1 MKYIFKCTTCLTP
14 LSRNICESEFSRTG
28 FVSVENIRHIIFEV
42 EQRIMDKHVANCPI
56 CGKPAQRVYT
66 PIIHYFNDCLY
77 HMDGSKQDSS
87 ELPTVY
93 GGMNKFFSGF

>member
-1 MKYIFKCTTCLTP
+1 MKYVFRCDSCVSIKELKFVPLHAPHDDTCHP
-14 LSRNICESEFSRTG
+14 YPYK
-28 FVSVENIRHIIFEV
+28 FEV
-42 EQRIMDKHVANCPI
+42 EQRIMDKHVANCPV
-56 CGKPAQRVYT
+56 CGRPAQRVYT
-66 PIIHYFNDCLY
+66 PITHYFNDCLY

>member
-1 MKYIFKCTTCLTP
+1 MKYIFRCIDHSYSLM
-14 LSRNICESEFSRTG
+14 
-28 FVSVENIRHIIFEV
+28 FEV
-42 EQRIMDKHVANCPI
+42 EQRIMDEHTANCPI

-66 PIIHYFNDCLY
+66 PITHYFNDCLY

-87 ELPTVY
+87 ELPAVY

>member
-1 MKYIFKCTTCLTP
+1 
-14 LSRNICESEFSRTG
+14 
-28 FVSVENIRHIIFEV
+28 
-42 EQRIMDKHVANCPI
+42 MDEHMANCPI

-66 PIIHYFNDCLY
+66 PITHYFNDCLY